1 MAGGTVPTPTGTSKG
16 PTRSSTSFSPAP
28 WWGTTIPARR
38 WPGEDFQIVDRD
50 RPGGDKVG
58 AMLSATLP
66 RVTCLTLS
74 GSSGPGSGG
83 DDSKNPAPIIH
94 ELLAAAGQGAN
105 LLLNVGARPEGTLG
119 PEFTE
124 RLAEAGKWL
133 DQNGATVYGT
143 RRGPVPTS
151 ALGRLGQQAGFG
163 LRGRHDLPPR
173 DQARNPRPAPA
184 WRLLTFD
191 AWLMGKTEHLGAAAL
206 GNEIIIN
213 VPEKD
218 RMPID
223 TIIVLRPKGYER

>member
-1 MAGGTVPTPTGTSKG
+1 MMS
-16 PTRSSTSFSPAP
+16 
-28 WWGTTIPARR
+28 
-38 WPGEDFQIVDRD
+38 E
-50 RPGGDKVG
+50 
-58 AMLSATLP
+58 TLP
-66 RVTCLTLS
+66 RVTCLTLR
-74 GSSGPGSGG
+74 SSPGPGSGG
-83 DDSKNPAPIIH
+83 DDSKNPAPILH

-119 PEFTE
+119 SEFIE

-143 RRGPVPTS
+143 RRGPVPTQPWGIS
-151 ALGRLGQQAGFG
+151 VSKQGSGSELGAIYLHVLKPEIPVRI
-163 LRGRHDLPPR
+163 PR
-173 DQARNPRPAPA
+173 S
-184 WRLLTFD
+184 LLTFD
-191 AWLMGKTEHLGAAAL
+191 AWLMGKTEHLSPAAL